1 MNITKIKIYI
11 ILLMIP
17 LLNACASGS
26 SIITGAVRTPLEI
39 NQVQLYL
46 VAPEKYET
54 IGIVKASS
62 DVSWMGQ
69 DSQHYAVEELK
80 KQAAKLGA
88 NGVLLVTTEKKVPV
102 TIDTNASD
110 AVDASP
116 TSEKSVIGK
125 AIYVK
130 E

>member
-1 MNITKIKIYI
+1 MHLTKIKIYSILFI
-11 ILLMIP
+11 IT

-26 SIITGAVRTPLEI
+26 SIVTGAVRTPI
-39 NQVQLYL
+39 KTDQVQLYL
-46 VAPEKYET
+46 DPPEKYET

-62 DVSWMGQ
+62 DVGWIGQ
-69 DSQHYAVEELK
+69 DSQGYAVEELK

-88 NGVLLVTTEKKVPV
+88 NGVLLITNEGKASS
-102 TIDTNASD
+102 TIDKNANDDVNASP
-110 AVDASP
+110 V
-116 TSEKSVIGK
+116 SEKSVIGK